1 MRIKLRHL
9 DVFNALIEAGSVSR
23 AAARL
28 NLSQPAVSIA
38 LANFEKDLGYRLFL
52 RDRGFFAPTTE
63 AMLLHQEVRHG
74 LDALARIEQR
84 SEEIR
89 SGRTGGIIIGTNGAM
104 SINFLPKVV
113 AKFQADSPGTF
124 VDIRVRSSRQV
135 ASWVSSRQV
144 DIGLIDAPVPVAGL
158 DAKLF
163 EMECVCI
170 LHADDPLAEA
180 EVITPQLLSGKP
192 VIAITGDHSVDQQL
206 TRIMTEA
213 DAQLMH
219 CASSYFYAIA
229 RSLVA
234 AGGGVALVDPANGK
248 AHLND
253 GVVWRPF
260 KPAIQHELVMIT
272 SRDQPLGLAAARIF
286 DQICERITGVS
297 SQKPSRR

>member
-1 MRIKLRHL
+1 MRMKLRHL

-38 LANFEKDLGYRLFL
+38 LANFEKDLGYRLFH

-63 AMLLHQEVRHG
+63 AMLLHEEVRQG

-84 SEEIR
+84 SDEIR
-89 SGRTGGIIIGTNGAM
+89 SGRSGAVIIGTNGAM

-113 AKFQADSPGTF
+113 ARFQAESPGTF
-124 VDIRVRSSRQV
+124 IDIRVRSSRQV

-158 DAKLF
+158 DAALF

-170 LHADDPLAEA
+170 LREDDPLAEA
-180 EVITPQLLSGKP
+180 DVITPRLLSDKP
-192 VIAITGDHSVDQQL
+192 VIAVTGDHGVDRQL
-206 TRIMTEA
+206 MRIMTEA
-213 DAQLMH
+213 DAQLTH

-229 RSLVA
+229 RQLVA
-234 AGGGVALVDPANGK
+234 AGAGVALVDPANGK
-248 AHLND
+248 APLND

-260 KPAIQHELVMIT
+260 KPAIHHELVVIT
-272 SRDQPLGLAAARIF
+272 SREQPLGLAAARIF
-286 DQICERITGVS
+286 SKICEGIVALSGHAAN
-297 SQKPSRR
+297 